1 MRFDS
6 LHRLFHLVHL
16 LITFAK
22 KMPVTSIPKFPIVDP
37 SPKLDKTLA
46 NLSLIDYTK
55 IGAFSAAGYVFGWFS
70 GKTIIYPTKQNLP
83 NLILPTGLV
92 SLNTARKPFRGQ
104 QSKFLAGVGL
114 FAGITYATLS
124 SAQRFMGLEANAS
137 EVQRYGVMSADE
149 VARRTEQMNTPNL
162 VLIDSAANHDD

>member
-1 MRFDS
+1 M
-6 LHRLFHLVHL
+6 LK
-16 LITFAK
+16 TFAK
-22 KMPVTSIPKFPIVDP
+22 KMPVTSIPKFPVVDP

-46 NLSLIDYTK
+46 NLSLIDFTK
-55 IGAFSAAGYVFGWFS
+55 IGAFSTAGYVFGWFS
-70 GKTIIYPTKQNLP
+70 
-83 NLILPTGLV
+83 
-92 SLNTARKPFRGQ
+92 ARKPFRGQ

-114 FAGITYATLS
+114 FAGFTYATLS